1 MFTRESLRSVSAE
14 ATQWPWQSNAERLQ
28 TAGDKGVRRTPF
40 YFCCS
45 FAYSALT
52 AATEARRNRRPSRAR
67 RSPDRQRVL
76 DSPQRLRVLLQVL
89 GQELEG
95 DVPPQAKVLRL
106 VNLPHS
112 AAAQLLK
119 HSIMRNNL
127 PQHERRTS
135 PPSRNRRRAGHA
147 SQCSYQGSPVL
158 RWASRRAHL
167 MSQGRA

>member
-52 AATEARRNRRPSRAR
+52 AATEARRNRRPSKAR

-76 DSPQRLRVLLQVL
+76 ESLLRVLLQVL

-106 VNLPHS
+106 VNHPHS

-119 HSIMRNNL
+119 HLIMRNNL
-127 PQHERRTS
+127 PQH
-135 PPSRNRRRAGHA
+135 
-147 SQCSYQGSPVL
+147 
-158 RWASRRAHL
+158 
-167 MSQGRA
+167 